1 MKKILAVVSMS
12 VLLGACAGDM
22 GSSMTGD
29 SSGSSSSSSSSTG
42 SSGSSSSSQS
52 GSGTFSA
59 ADERFFVSNIGD
71 RVFFGYDRATLT
83 PKAISTLRAQAK
95 WLKGKP
101 AVKLTV
107 EGHADER
114 GTREYNLALGER
126 RANAVRSFLVSQG
139 VSMDRIVIVSYGKER
154 PAVAGSNKDAWMKN
168 RRSVSVLR
176 D

>member
-29 SSGSSSSSSSSTG
+29 SSGNSSSSSSAANSSSG
-42 SSGSSSSSQS
+42 SGSSSSAS
-52 GSGTFSA
+52 GSFSA
-59 ADERFFVSNIGD
+59 ADERYFVANIGD

-83 PKAISTLRAQAK
+83 PKAISTLKAQAD
-95 WLKGKP
+95 WLKGKM

-126 RANAVRSFLVSQG
+126 RANAVRSFLVAQG
-139 VSMDRIVIVSYGKER
+139 VSRDRIVIVSYGKER
-154 PAVAGSNKDAWMKN
+154 PAVAGSNKDAWTKN
-168 RRSVSVLR
+168 RRAVSVLR

>member
-29 SSGSSSSSSSSTG
+29 SSGSSSS
-42 SSGSSSSSQS
+42 QS
-52 GSGTFSA
+52 GGGVSFSA
-59 ADERFFVSNIGD
+59 MEERNFVSNIGD

-83 PKAISTLRAQAK
+83 PKAISTLKAQAK

-154 PAVAGSNKDAWMKN
+154 PAVAGSNKEAWMKN

>member
-22 GSSMTGD
+22 GSSMSGD
-29 SSGSSSSSSSSTG
+29 SSGSSASSTSSSSSSAMG
-42 SSGSSSSSQS
+42 GGNS
-52 GSGTFSA
+52 FSA
-59 ADERFFVSNIGD
+59 ADERYFVANIGD

-83 PKAISTLRAQAK
+83 PKAISTLQAQAK

-126 RANAVRSFLVSQG
+126 RANAVRTFLVAQG
-139 VSMDRIVIVSYGKER
+139 VSADRIVIVSYGKER